1 MPVVL
6 DCTLLLVLACRQLVS
21 QDPRGE
27 VDAGGDDG
35 RQTGRV

>member
-27 VDAGGDDG
+27 AGGGGDD
-35 RQTGRV
+35 RRLTGRV